1 MSSLDAFPMLPGGTV
16 TGHLQLFQKERL
28 PFLLDAMGRGDVT
41 RLRFL
46 HKTPLV
52 VSGARAAHEVLVEK
66 ARSFEKSP
74 GLRLLLYYLA
84 GDGLFTSEGELWK
97 RQRRLMAPLFQ
108 PAQIERYA
116 AVMRHVTLRAVG
128 RLRDGERVDL
138 ARETTRI
145 AMGVVGVG
153 PLRQRHLRRG
163 RRARRRAHRGAPVD
177 RRQRRPPSPSSPT

>member
-1 MSSLDAFPMLPGGTV
+1 MSSLDAFPMLPGGTA

-28 PFLLDAMGRGDVT
+28 PFLLDAMHRGDVT

-46 HKTPLV
+46 NKTPLV
-52 VSGARAAHEVLVEK
+52 VSGARAAYEVLVEK

-84 GDGLFTSEGELWK
+84 GDGLFTSEGELWR
-97 RQRRLMAPLFQ
+97 RQRRLLAPLFQ

-116 AVMRHVTLRAVG
+116 AVMRDVTLRAVG
-128 RLRDGERVDL
+128 RLRDGGRVDL